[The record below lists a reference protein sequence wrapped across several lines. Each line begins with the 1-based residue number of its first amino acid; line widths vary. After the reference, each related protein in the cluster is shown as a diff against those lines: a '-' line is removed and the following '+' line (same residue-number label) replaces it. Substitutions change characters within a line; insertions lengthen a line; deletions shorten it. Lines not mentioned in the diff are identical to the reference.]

1 MSGIT
6 EDQQVFIKLTGRRK
20 RLFVATAAAAA
31 VLVACLG
38 AGFIYLLVRHTPAV
52 KTILVVILEIC
63 VAALLLGVGL
73 SLAGAV
79 WLILSDRKAPAWAR
93 GIIQPLIVLMLPL
106 AVAAGRL
113 LGRSRE
119 EVQGSFIAV
128 NNALA
133 ARSVGGLDTT
143 DVLVLLPRCLQ
154 WSECVHMVSQDV
166 SRCRRCGRCAIAE
179 ILRATEDMDVAIHVS
194 TGGTQARR
202 LVLER
207 RPRAIVAVACER
219 ELTEGIG
226 DVGGIPVL
234 GVINRLPQGPC
245 HNTDVD
251 TASVTRAIE
260 AVRSER

>member
-1 MSGIT
+1 MSGVT
-6 EDQQVFIKLTGRRK
+6 DDQRMFIELTGRRK
-20 RLFVATAAAAA
+20 RLFVVMAAAAA
-31 VLVACLG
+31 VIVAGLG
-38 AGFIYLLVRHTPAV
+38 SGFIYLLLRHTPVV
-52 KTILVVILEIC
+52 KTVLIVILEIA
-63 VAALLLGVGL
+63 VAAFLLGVGL

-93 GIIQPLIVLMLPL
+93 SIIQPLIVLLLPL

-113 LGRSRE
+113 LGRCRE
-119 EVQGSFIAV
+119 DVQGSFIAV

-133 ARSVGGLDTT
+133 ARSLGGLNAT

-154 WSECVHMVSQDV
+154 WSDCVHKVSQDV
-166 SRCRRCGRCAIAE
+166 TRCQRCGRCAIGE
-179 ILRATEDMDVAIHVS
+179 ILEATEDMDVAIHVS

-234 GVINRLPQGPC
+234 GVINRLPEGPC
-245 HNTDVD
+245 YDTDVD
-251 TASVTRAIE
+251 AISVIRAIE
-260 AVRSER
+260 AVRSDK